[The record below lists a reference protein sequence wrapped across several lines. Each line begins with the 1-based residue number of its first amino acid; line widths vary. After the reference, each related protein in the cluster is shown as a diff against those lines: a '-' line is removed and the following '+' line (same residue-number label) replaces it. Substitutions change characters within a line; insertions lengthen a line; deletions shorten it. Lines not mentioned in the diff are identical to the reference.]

1 MAKTILAIGGHIGD
15 AELTAGG
22 VMAANAVDGG
32 KNYTLALTAGERG
45 NPPHLTV
52 AEYRVQKIAE
62 AKAFAEMV
70 NGEAFV
76 LEYMDGELPNNEEV
90 RYQVASIIR
99 KVKPDVILTHW
110 KSTMHKDHNNTHL
123 IVPDAQF
130 LASVVESE
138 KIEGK
143 RHYAPVYFSE
153 NWEDDL
159 DFSPAFYV
167 DITKGY
173 ELWCEAL
180 KTQWFVMNSKD
191 FKYYDYYT
199 SLARCRGCLN
209 KTMYAESFA
218 MHDRKRIMRKDSF

>member
-22 VMAANAVDGG
+22 VMAANAVEGG

-52 AEYRVQKIAE
+52 AEYRVQKIKE

-76 LEYMDGELPNNEEV
+76 LDYMDGELPNNEEV

-110 KSTMHKDHNNTHL
+110 HSTMHKDHNNTHL

-159 DFSPAFYV
+159 DFRPAFYV

-209 KTMYAESFA
+209 KTMYAEAFA
-218 MHDRKRIMRKDSF
+218 MYDRNRILRKESF